1 MQYST
6 QKRIKQEILKK
17 EVKQSIAEGMT
28 KEVRHRP
35 KCPME
40 TILDFFLVIKK
51 AYWFLP
57 CKNAPTYL
65 NNAKDGDIISQL
77 E

>member
-6 QKRIKQEILKK
+6 QKGIKQEILKK

-28 KEVRHRP
+28 KEERHRP

-51 AYWFLP
+51 SILISALQK
-57 CKNAPTYL
+57 CTY
-65 NNAKDGDIISQL
+65 ISQ
-77 E
+77 